1 MRQRLLPLIAGVLAM
16 SAFAVSPRV
25 QAEEL
30 GAYSGAQ
37 LYQRLC
43 ASCHGPGGAGDG
55 PVAAS
60 FKTRIPD
67 LTGLAARRHGEFPAE
82 RIRQVVDGRSGMAPH
97 GARDM
102 PVWGVDLR
110 TAGAAE
116 VDALLSRLV
125 EHLRSLQKPARQ

>member
-43 ASCHGPGGAGDG
+43 ASCHGPGVPG
-55 PVAAS
+55 
-60 FKTRIPD
+60 T
-67 LTGLAARRHGEFPAE
+67 ARWPPA
-82 RIRQVVDGRSGMAPH
+82 
-97 GARDM
+97 
-102 PVWGVDLR
+102 
-110 TAGAAE
+110 
-116 VDALLSRLV
+116 SRLAS
-125 EHLRSLQKPARQ
+125 RI